1 MPKIQFLCF
10 ESAFYR
16 FFAACKRF
24 FCIFSTL
31 TKIYVKSLYGWKD
44 KNRCEKIKCGN
55 VINNNILYYSMKLA
69 MINKLLR
76 LNKITDGEYS
86 KIKVK
91 IKEEL
96 NIKQY

>member
-1 MPKIQFLCF
+1 
-10 ESAFYR
+10 
-16 FFAACKRF
+16 
-24 FCIFSTL
+24 
-31 TKIYVKSLYGWKD
+31 
-44 KNRCEKIKCGN
+44 
-55 VINNNILYYSMKLA
+55 MKLA